1 MKSKLPIAEELD
13 FQYLL
18 ELMRPL
24 HGIPQYS
31 YLPELFAII
40 DFDNFIDL
48 CNYVGGET
56 IVVPTIEELNKSL
69 TTLQWFYDVYIKHI
83 KTAEEIPPEYFTLVD
98 KIHTVYAKDC

>member
-1 MKSKLPIAEELD
+1 MKHKLPITEELD

-24 HGIPQYS
+24 HSIPQFS
-31 YLPELFAII
+31 CLPELFAII

-56 IVVPTIEELNKSL
+56 ITIPTLEELSASL
-69 TTLQWFYDVYIKHI
+69 AALQWFYDVFIKHT
-83 KTAEEIPPEYFTLVD
+83 KTVEDIPKQYAEMVG
-98 KIHTVYAKDC
+98 KIQKIYARNV

>member
-1 MKSKLPIAEELD
+1 MKHKLPITEELD

-24 HGIPQYS
+24 HNIPQYS

-48 CNYVGGET
+48 CNFVGGET
-56 IVVPTIEELNKSL
+56 IVVPTVAELSESL
-69 TTLQWFYDVYIKHI
+69 AALQWFYDIFIKHT
-83 KTAEEIPPEYFTLVD
+83 KTIEELPEKYTDMVS
-98 KIHTVYAKDC
+98 KIREVYVKNG